1 MKHRPYTKQEL
12 NTQAKE
18 YCATLRKRV
27 NHHRCNSP
35 VEDLNSLKDDRWDI
49 PRVAVSCASQIP
61 PFISE
66 NGRNCSYM
74 RNIHQTLLRVH
85 QVKGIQ
91 IGTKPPRTVK
101 GAEYFVAGQC
111 AEPHAAHRLL
121 NQMDK
126 VGRMISISDIQFS
139 LAYRVKNSTVRA
151 YCQTCKTIFSQL

>member
-12 NTQAKE
+12 NTQAME

-27 NHHRCNSP
+27 RKHRCNCP
-35 VEDLNSLKDDRWDI
+35 VEDLTSLKDDRWDI
-49 PRVAVSCASQIP
+49 PRVVVSCASQKP

-66 NGRNCSYM
+66 KGRNCSYM
-74 RNIHQTLLRVH
+74 RSVHPALLRVH
-85 QVKGIQ
+85 QIKGIR
-91 IGTKPPRTVK
+91 IGSKPLREVK

-126 VGRMISISDIQFS
+126 VGITIGVCDILFS

-151 YCQTCKTIFSQL
+151 YCQTCKTVFPQL